1 MRYATLITVDPRL
14 IAVGQEPIGIIHQS
28 TQDLY
33 TKYLCGEP
41 GGEGEEEGRASSDS
55 EEDEDDDDADSF
67 ACGDSYLDLGTRNM
81 HRKRNQQ
88 KKKKRAEDDGLV
100 LLLLHVTRAL
110 KEACCLPSGT
120 RDPEGWM
127 RRFACGGRIWPGV
140 DSPGLSGKG
149 SALD

>member
-1 MRYATLITVDPRL
+1 MTMMQTRSHAETV
-14 IAVGQEPIGIIHQS
+14 IS
-28 TQDLY
+28 TSALAIC
-33 TKYLCGEP
+33 TENEISK
-41 GGEGEEEGRASSDS
+41 
-55 EEDEDDDDADSF
+55 
-67 ACGDSYLDLGTRNM
+67 
-81 HRKRNQQ
+81 

>member
-88 KKKKRAEDDGLV
+88 KKKKRELRMMALCCCCFMS
-100 LLLLHVTRAL
+100 RAH
-110 KEACCLPSGT
+110 
-120 RDPEGWM
+120 
-127 RRFACGGRIWPGV
+127 
-140 DSPGLSGKG
+140 
-149 SALD
+149 